1 MRTITAMFDS
11 RADAEAARTRL
22 AAAGVS
28 TDDVSIHD
36 QGTTGLAGD
45 HAAHHEGRGVWESIK
60 SFFSG
65 DEHVYEEGMR
75 RGGHLLTARVDDT
88 LADRAI
94 DILDD
99 DGTVDLDQ
107 RSSAWRNEGWSG
119 VPMTTGLAATGA
131 AGAAGWRDAD
141 REGTGA
147 AQDYRRDGNLGDRM
161 ENGVERATGTG
172 AYGRDYDGDG
182 DRNLGDRV
190 KEGWDKL
197 TGKTTD
203 DTHGL
208 TGAAGTRGTAGM
220 GSDALHGEDVI
231 PLVEERLNVGKREV
245 SRGGVRVRSYVV
257 ETPVSEDVRLR
268 EEHVDVE
275 RRPVTGATG
284 ARSGTEGDL
293 FRERVVEARET
304 AEVPVVEK
312 QAVVTEEVAVTRHI
326 DERVERIEDSVR
338 RTEVDVDRL
347 GSDDRRTDRDSDLPR

>member
-28 TDDVSIHD
+28 VDDVTIHD
-36 QGTTGLAGD
+36 QSTTGLAGERTD
-45 HAAHHEGRGVWESIK
+45 HHEGRGVWESIK

-75 RGGHLLTARVDDT
+75 RGGHLLTARVDDS

-99 DGTVDLDQ
+99 EGTVDLDQ
-107 RSSAWRNEGWSG
+107 RSSAWRSEGWSG
-119 VPMTTGLAATGA
+119 GAMTS
-131 AGAAGWRDAD
+131 GAAGWRDAD
-141 REGTGA
+141 RDGTGIG
-147 AQDYRRDGNLGDRM
+147 QDYRRRGDLGDRM
-161 ENGVERATGTG
+161 EDGVERATGTG
-172 AYGRDYDGDG
+172 AHGRDYDGDG
-182 DRNLGDRV
+182 DRDLGDKV

-197 TGKTTD
+197 TGKTGD
-203 DTHGL
+203 DTRGR
-208 TGAAGTRGTAGM
+208 TGTVGSNPARG
-220 GSDALHGEDVI
+220 DEVI
-231 PLVEERLNVGKREV
+231 PVVEERLNVGKREV

-275 RRPVTGATG
+275 RRPVTGASSV
-284 ARSGTEGDL
+284 RPGTEGDL
-293 FRERVVEARET
+293 FRERTVEARET
-304 AEVPVVEK
+304 AEVPMVEK
-312 QAVVTEEVAVTRHI
+312 QAVVTEEVAVTRHV
-326 DERVERIEDSVR
+326 DERVEHVQDTVR

-347 GSDDRRTDRDSDLPR
+347 GDDDCLTDRDPDLRR